1 LSGLNLRYRIRRLK
15 EELKKRGLDT
25 FIAVQNTR
33 YLAGTTAGKAVIVP
47 ADGEPVLICSRLEL
61 EQAKR
66 ESSIRDIRAFSG
78 WKAPL
83 QRGERVYFLRPWQ
96 LITECLKK
104 FEARAVGFDNLGL
117 EALRKIR
124 CAHDAS
130 YHELPELVLDL
141 RKVKSRQ
148 ELSWLKHSAEIAVK
162 GMRCAA
168 ELIEAGRT
176 ELEIAAGAEHTMRL
190 AGSEGTSFD
199 TIVASGRNSRL
210 PHATATRKKL
220 RRGDLVVVD
229 LGAKY
234 NGYASDMT
242 RTFAINPSR
251 KQLKLIKLVR
261 KAQQF
266 AIGKVKD
273 GANASTI
280 DRTARGT
287 IGSAGY
293 ARFYSHGTGH
303 GVGLDIH
310 EPPSLAP
317 ESKDILKRGMVIT
330 VEPGLYLPWVG
341 GARWEDMLEVT
352 QKGYRLLTHEK

>member
-1 LSGLNLRYRIRRLK
+1 MRDRIRRLK
-15 EELKKRGLDT
+15 EGLNKRGLDT

-47 ADGEPVLICSRLEL
+47 SDGEPVLICSRLEL
-61 EQAKR
+61 EQARR

-78 WKAPL
+78 WKVPL
-83 QRGERVYFLRPWQ
+83 QHEERVYFLKPWQ

-104 FEARAVGFDNLGL
+104 FGAHAIGFDNLGL
-117 EALRKIR
+117 ETLRKIR
-124 CAHDAS
+124 GAHDAS
-130 YHELPELVLDL
+130 YRELPELVLDL

-148 ELSWLKHSAEIAVK
+148 ELGWLKHSAKIAVR

-168 ELIEAGRT
+168 GLIEAGRT
-176 ELEIAAGAEHTMRL
+176 ELEIAAEAEHTMRL
-190 AGSEGTSFD
+190 AGSDGTPFD
-199 TIVASGRNSRL
+199 TIVASGRNSWL

-220 RRGDLVVVD
+220 RRGELVVVD

-242 RTFAINPSR
+242 RTFALNPSR
-251 KQLKLIKLVR
+251 KQIKLMELVR

-266 AIGKVKD
+266 AIGKVRD
-273 GANASTI
+273 GAEASAI
-280 DRTARGT
+280 DRTARRT
-287 IGSAGY
+287 VSSVGY
-293 ARFYSHGTGH
+293 ARFYLHGTGH

-317 ESKDILKRGMVIT
+317 ESKDILRSDMVIT
-330 VEPGLYLPWVG
+330 VEPGLYLPRVG
-341 GARWEDMLEVT
+341 GARREDMLKVT
-352 QKGYRLLTHEK
+352 LKGHKLLTHEK

>member
-1 LSGLNLRYRIRRLK
+1 MLK
-15 EELKKRGLDT
+15 EELNKRGLDA
-25 FIAVQNTR
+25 FLAVQNTR

-78 WKAPL
+78 WKVPL
-83 QRGERVYFLRPWQ
+83 QRGERVYFRKPWQ
-96 LITECLKK
+96 LIAECLKK
-104 FEARAVGFDNLGL
+104 FGARAVGFDSLRF
-117 EALRKIR
+117 ETLRKIR
-124 CAHDAS
+124 SAHDAS
-130 YHELPELVLDL
+130 YRELPELVLDL

-148 ELSWLKHSAEIAVK
+148 ELGWLKHSAKIAVK

-176 ELEIAAGAEHTMRL
+176 ELEIAAEAEHAMRL

-199 TIVASGRNSRL
+199 TIVATGRNSLL

-220 RRGDLVVVD
+220 REGELVVVD
-229 LGAKY
+229 LGARY

-242 RTFAINPSR
+242 RTFALNSSR
-251 KQLKLIKLVR
+251 KQLKLIELVR
-261 KAQQF
+261 KAQRF
-266 AIGKVKD
+266 AIEKVRD
-273 GANASTI
+273 GAKASTI
-280 DRTARGT
+280 DRTARNT
-287 IGSAGY
+287 VDSAGY
-293 ARFYSHGTGH
+293 AKFYLHGTGH

-317 ESKDILKRGMVIT
+317 ESKDILRRGMVVT
-330 VEPGLYLPWVG
+330 VEPGLYLPRVG

-352 QKGYRLLTHEK
+352 TKGHKLLTHEK